1 MRFAAIDL
9 GTQTFRLA
17 LAEVG
22 TSGLVEPLGTYLYNA
37 RLGNSLI
44 DGHLG
49 PEVIKALKE
58 IRERCESYQ
67 LDGIRACGT
76 EAVRRLKDLYPSVFS
91 KLVKT
96 LGQDVRVLKPQEEGR
111 LTATGVRASLG
122 GSRHRILIL
131 DVGGGSTEA
140 IFCKDD
146 ETIVKSV
153 PLGAVNFSR
162 GGLSALSFLT
172 TPPFSKAEE
181 VVTTG
186 GTATT
191 LAAIIKG
198 LQSYRPWEIRGLR
211 IDRDEI
217 ENLLTRLS
225 SMTLEER
232 RQVPGLEPERAD
244 IIIPGLEIL
253 LSALKYKGTSAITI
267 SDGGLLMGILVDL
280 IKKELKDH
288 AQLDWR
294 RLYV

>member
-17 LAEVG
+17 IAEVG
-22 TSGLVEPLGTYLYNA
+22 TSGFVEPLGTYLYNA

-49 PEVIKALKE
+49 PEMIEALKE

-67 LDGIRACGT
+67 LDGVRACGT
-76 EAVRRLKDLYPSVFS
+76 EAVRRLKDQYPSAFS
-91 KLVKT
+91 KLVET
-96 LGQDVRVLKPQEEGR
+96 LGQDIRVLTPQEEGR

-122 GSRHRILIL
+122 VSRHRILIL

-153 PLGAVNFSR
+153 PIGAVNFSR

-172 TPPFSKAEE
+172 TPPFSMAEE

-191 LAAIIKG
+191 LAAMIKG
-198 LQSYRPWEIRGLR
+198 LRSYRPWEIRGLR
-211 IDRDEI
+211 IDRGEI
-217 ENLLTRLS
+217 EDLLTRLS
-225 SMTLEER
+225 SMTLDER
-232 RQVPGLEPERAD
+232 RRVPGLEPERAD

-253 LSALKYKGTSAITI
+253 LSALKFKGTSAITI